1 MFVSAIIAAGGRGVR
16 LGADQ
21 PKQFL
26 DIGGRSLLDLSLDAL
41 MASERIDEVVVAV
54 PAEHLQGA
62 AQARQ
67 GLAKPVAFVGG
78 GARRQD
84 SVAKAFARTNAVA
97 DIILIHDAARPFVS
111 ADLIAKTIDGAR
123 AHGAAI
129 AAIPVRDTVKQA
141 GAAATDGSRPIITT
155 IPRETIFLAQ
165 TPQAFRREVLERALS
180 EGDGVDATDEAMLV
194 ERLGLPVHV
203 VSGDPDNIKV
213 TTAGDL
219 EAARARRSAAAAG
232 GRHGETSLKLGG
244 ALLPSEGEQGAGVM
258 RIGTGYDLH
267 RLVARRPLILGG
279 VKIPFDFGLDGHSDA
294 DIVCHAV
301 TDAVLGA
308 AAAGDI
314 GRLFPDT
321 DPKWKNADSI
331 AMLRGAVASVHAKG
345 YRVANVDVTVIAE
358 RPKLLP
364 YLDPMRA
371 NLAAALGIDID
382 GVSIKGK
389 TNEGQDAAGRGE
401 AMACHAVA
409 LLAIRHSPFAF
420 REERIANSELPE
432 TNGEKS

>member
-16 LGADQ
+16 LGADR

-26 DIGGRSLLDLSLDAL
+26 EIGGRSLLDLSLDAL
-41 MASERIDEVVVAV
+41 LASDRVDEVIVALPEEHLLAASESGREFI
-54 PAEHLQGA
+54 
-62 AQARQ
+62 
-67 GLAKPVAFVGG
+67 KPVAFVAGG
-78 GARRQD
+78 PRRQD
-84 SVAKAFARTNAVA
+84 SVANAFARSNAGAEV
-97 DIILIHDAARPFVS
+97 ILIHDAARPFVT
-111 ADLIAKTIDGAR
+111 AELIAKTIDGAR

-141 GAAATDGSRPIITT
+141 GMAGADGSHPITST

-165 TPQAFRREVLERALS
+165 TPQAFRRPVLARALA
-180 EGDGVDATDEAMLV
+180 EGRGIDATDEAMLV
-194 ERLGLPVHV
+194 ERLGEPVHV
-203 VSGDPDNIKV
+203 VEGDAANIKV
-213 TTAGDL
+213 TTPADL
-219 EAARARRSAAAAG
+219 EGARARRS
-232 GRHGETSLKLGG
+232 G
-244 ALLPSEGEQGAGVM
+244 ARSAEERGVL

-279 VKIPFDFGLDGHSDA
+279 VRIPFDFGLDGHSDA

-321 DPKWKNADSI
+321 DPAWKNADSI
-331 AMLRGAVASVHAKG
+331 AMLQGAVANVHALG
-345 YRVANVDVTVIAE
+345 YRVSNVDVTVIAE

-364 YLDPMRA
+364 HLAAMRA
-371 NLAAALGIDID
+371 NLAAALAVDVEC
-382 GVSIKGK
+382 VSIKGK
-389 TNEGQDAAGRGE
+389 TNEGQDATGRGE

-420 REERIANSELPE
+420 REERKANSELPE
-432 TNGEKS
+432 PNGEKS